1 MLIRL
6 LCRSC
11 CKLVVVRT
19 PRTDCVSPDKSS
31 TTCYNLALFNP
42 LPVIGH
48 LHCIW
53 CPRKSPGNWRPCGDY
68 RALNHI
74 TVPDRYPVPH
84 IQDFSNS
91 LDGRKVFTKLDL
103 VRAYHQI
110 PVEPSDIRKTA
121 VTTPFGLFEFARMPF
136 GLRNAAQTFQRFIDK
151 VLRGLHFTYAYIDD
165 VLIASATPEEHLQH
179 LQLVLER
186 LQDYGVIVN
195 PQKCIFGADSLDF
208 LGHHIDHRGI
218 TPLEDKVKQF
228 ATLPSHPQIASY
240 ASLLDW

>member
-1 MLIRL
+1 MVP
-6 LCRSC
+6 
-11 CKLVVVRT
+11 K
-19 PRTDCVSPDKSS
+19 
-31 TTCYNLALFNP
+31 
-42 LPVIGH
+42 
-48 LHCIW
+48 
-53 CPRKSPGNWRPCGDY
+53 KSPGNWRPCGDY

-74 TVPDRYPVPH
+74 TVPDRYPVTH

-121 VTTPFGLFEFARMPF
+121 VTTPFGLFEFAQMPF

-151 VLRGLHFTYAYIDD
+151 VLRGLHYTYAYVDD
-165 VLIASATPEEHLQH
+165 VLIASAMPEEHLQH

-186 LQDYGVIVN
+186 FQDYGVIIN
-195 PQKCIFGADSLDF
+195 RF
-208 LGHHIDHRGI
+208 
-218 TPLEDKVKQF
+218 KQF
-228 ATLPSHPQIASY
+228 ASFPSHPRIASY